1 MIIIHP
7 NLTPLM
13 PNTSKDS
20 TNLNET
26 SHEIPLNIKN
36 YIDTAFDKYAQESF
50 IFNKRLWQEIKSMSD
65 RINNRFL
72 FQDNTERDTR
82 DALEVTNLLMKTLM
96 PTPAMLSA
104 LNVKTIRNL
113 LMTRLIMLLIIGSL
127 DTQSY

>member
-1 MIIIHP
+1 MIIIHQ

-104 LNVKTIRNL
+104 LNVKTI

>member
-82 DALEVTNLLMKTLM
+82 SYESTNENIDANSRY
-96 PTPAMLSA
+96 AIS
-104 LNVKTIRNL
+104 VKRKDNTQSIDD
-113 LMTRLIMLLIIGSL
+113 MLLIIGSL

>member
-65 RINNRFL
+65 RINRFL

-113 LMTRLIMLLIIGSL
+113 LLTC
-127 DTQSY
+127 Y